1 MELQHPVL
9 STSKI
14 LLNQK
19 ESVSLCLPMCVC
31 VSVHV
36 RTCTRKKLIISV
48 RAEQGEQIK
57 ALSRIRH
64 AIKRI

>member
-48 RAEQGEQIK
+48 GAEQGEQIK
-57 ALSRIRH
+57 ALSRIRR